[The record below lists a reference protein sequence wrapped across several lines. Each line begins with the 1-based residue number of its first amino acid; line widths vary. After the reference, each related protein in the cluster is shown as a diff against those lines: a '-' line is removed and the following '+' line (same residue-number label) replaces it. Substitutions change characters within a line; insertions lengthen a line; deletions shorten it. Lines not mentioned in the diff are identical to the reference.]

1 MMPTAWVAT
10 SAATPIPGG
19 SGRSYR
25 SVTFTWP
32 AGSIPITTK
41 LASGMKPSRCG
52 TRARSDAG
60 ESTGTGT
67 GLACAAGGACGFCGF
82 CGDSS
87 PAVSVCSMSP
97 ACDAGKAYAGG
108 IGRLWITRLIH
119 RNRRGIGLKCPC
131 RQSAAAQPGKRLQG
145 DAEQGV
151 DGFLAEPGSGDVVR
165 SDPGGRLGQQR
176 VGPAIDDDKRMG
188 SIEVVVKA
196 RPHSGQDAELVVAG
210 HRGCIRNG
218 RLGPGLRRAPAGQPG
233 LCVADDGVGPL
244 PVRTGLG

>member
-25 SVTFTWP
+25 SVAFTWP

-67 GLACAAGGACGFCGF
+67 GLACAAGGACEFCGFCGF

-165 SDPGGRLGQQR
+165 RDPGGRLGQQR

-196 RPHSGQDAELVVAG
+196 RPHSGQDPVGRGGRTRAGRAELDLADAELVVAG
-210 HRGCIRNG
+210 HRG
-218 RLGPGLRRAPAGQPG
+218 GLRN
-233 LCVADDGVGPL
+233 
-244 PVRTGLG
+244 

>member
-67 GLACAAGGACGFCGF
+67 GLGCAAGGACEFCEFCGF

-119 RNRRGIGLKCPC
+119 RRRRGIGLKCPC

-196 RPHSGQDAELVVAG
+196 RPHSGQDPVGRGGRTRAGRAELDLADAELVVAG

-218 RLGPGLRRAPAGQPG
+218 RL
-233 LCVADDGVGPL
+233 
-244 PVRTGLG
+244 